1 MLQQHRAAAML
12 VCTVATNLRLTAKAA
27 RDRVKHTGFPRQD
40 MSDPRNGRETEYG
53 RFGLD

>member
-27 RDRVKHTGFPRQD
+27 RDTVKHTWFPRQD